1 MDDEGRRSVM
11 KIVLKII
18 LFPVTVLL
26 SLFVGICR
34 LINQISSMVFM
45 LVAIL
50 LSVLALA
57 TIVFTQDIHNGLI
70 LFAGAFLISPF
81 GLPLIITFLIEVLG
95 LFNDV
100 IKEI

>member
-1 MDDEGRRSVM
+1 M
-11 KIVLKII
+11 KIILKII
-18 LFPVTVLL
+18 LFPVTVIL
-26 SLFVGICR
+26 SLVVGVCR
-34 LINQISSMVFM
+34 LINQISNMLFM

-57 TIVFTQDIHNGLI
+57 TIVFAQDITSGLI

-95 LFNDV
+95 LFKDV

>member
-1 MDDEGRRSVM
+1 M
-11 KIVLKII
+11 IIILKII
-18 LFPVTVLL
+18 LFPVTVIL

-34 LINQISSMVFM
+34 LINQITNMVFM

-50 LSVLALA
+50 LSVLALVA
-57 TIVFTQDIHNGLI
+57 ILFAQDITSGLF